1 MWSLVTLIPAGA
13 LALSDFRHRTVSA
26 AWLAV
31 FGMLAAGSV
40 VLADGWMAM
49 LARSGSNL
57 LLLGV
62 LGGCVG
68 LWLLLRGRVS
78 GLRLRDYAGAGDL
91 VFAVLLTPLFDL
103 RGYLIFL
110 LAGSAGS
117 LVWWLAATR
126 ITGRP
131 ATIPLVGTL
140 GIAYIL
146 YTLYLIVA

>member
-40 VLADGWMAM
+40 VLADGWIAM
-49 LARSGSNL
+49 LARAGGNL

-62 LGGCVG
+62 LGGGVG
-68 LWLLLRGRVS
+68 LWLWAGGRKQ

-91 VFAVLLTPLFDL
+91 VFAALLTPLFDL
-103 RGYLIFL
+103 RGYLVFL

-117 LVWWLAATR
+117 RVWWLAATR

-146 YTLYLIVA
+146 YTLYLTI